1 MGYVAAG
8 YIAVFGTIS
17 IYAGWAIVQARR
29 AAARVLASRGVATRD
44 TSPNKRPV

>member
-17 IYAGWAIVQARR
+17 IYAGWAIVQSRR
-29 AAARVLASRGVATRD
+29 AAARVLAARGVSD
-44 TSPNKRPV
+44 GEPSPNKRPV